1 MTIVYNI
8 ILSACIVK
16 GSVLSLLVC
25 CGEMEKKHKNP
36 SGDSESPGRRS
47 AKNTP

>member
-8 ILSACIVK
+8 ILYCDRICLIIA
-16 GSVLSLLVC
+16 GLLWRN
-25 CGEMEKKHKNP
+25 GKKTHKIP